1 MNKSYRPIVG
11 IQHNKDG
18 AQVAIDAVGKDGT
31 CSRATK
37 TPALAELA
45 TDYQTATEQ
54 YGVIVR
60 YLKAAIEV
68 LPKAECQLLLE
79 FAEIEKNHCERLHA
93 ELQDRLVPNRR
104 VHNARGQR
112 TSKTIMGRT
121 RHEHHEMDRSFTYAL
136 SLIAAPPYQQP
147 KNPKASRPRRIKHPR
162 VPHPPNRS
170 TSTPLPRTS

>member
-45 TDYQTATEQ
+45 RDYLTATEQ

-60 YLKAAIEV
+60 YLKAAIDV
-68 LPKAECQLLLE
+68 LPKPECQLLLE
-79 FAEIEKNHCERLHA
+79 FAEIEKTHCERLHA
-93 ELQDRLVPNRR
+93 ELQDRLVPGRR
-104 VHNARGQR
+104 VHNARVFPGGTQ
-112 TSKTIMGRT
+112 
-121 RHEHHEMDRSFTYAL
+121 HEHHEMDRSFTQAL

>member
-1 MNKSYRPIVG
+1 MNKSHRPIVG

-18 AQVAIDAVGKDGT
+18 AQATIDAEGKERR
-31 CSRATK
+31 CSCATK
-37 TPALAELA
+37 TPALTELA
-45 TDYQTATEQ
+45 RDYQTATEQ

-68 LPKAECQLLLE
+68 LPKPDCQLLME

-104 VHNARGQR
+104 VHRGQH
-112 TSKTIMGRT
+112 TSKTILGGT
-121 RHEHHEMDRSFTYAL
+121 RHEHHEMDRSFTHAL
-136 SLIAAPPYQQP
+136 SLIAAPPYKQP

-162 VPHPPNRS
+162 VPHR
-170 TSTPLPRTS
+170 LPHSRTN